1 MIRVD
6 LKKYEGHAPAPW
18 RDTLH
23 DGAKAHRIVD
33 ADGKAVCT
41 VHPNR
46 ATAELITD
54 TPFLLAEVRRLKAV
68 EKSWFMMW
76 EFLEKYP
83 NQRVHEDLRAHLSE
97 YFGDGAQ

>member
-1 MIRVD
+1 MIRLD
-6 LKKYEGHAPAPW
+6 IKKYKGARPAPW
-18 RDTLH
+18 RNLINE
-23 DGAKAHRIVD
+23 GAKAHNIVD
-33 ADGKAVCT
+33 ADGKAICT

-46 ATAELITD
+46 ATADLITD
-54 TPFLLAEVRRLKAV
+54 APFLLAEVRRLKVV

-83 NQRVHEDLRAHLSE
+83 NQRVYEELKAHLNE